1 MSNAK
6 LTKSAEKVLKYMK
19 KQQRNGELTANR
31 RELAKNLN
39 LGTATISRAIQQ
51 LQEQGYLSKL
61 SGKEECKANTYFLAG
76 NLEEVARMTAKP
88 VEKIIYPLDKLNFH
102 LWQGLES
109 KRWNV
114 GVKKQGSKEEVNV
127 IFEPIFSGKP
137 MNAYDKRVNTSAFAL
152 YNAGNEYMTAG
163 QIYRTMGGEGY
174 PNQKKYEKLKQSIEK
189 MAIVRININNE
200 QEAIKYKYPTF
211 QRYGA
216 NLLACSYEETIEL
229 NSGKSNYCL
238 HMLEIPPLMKYAIV
252 HTQVTTYTPE
262 QFQMPLSMTEM
273 NCAIDDY
280 FRYRIARASGS
291 TVKILLKTLFE
302 YCNISTRNDRYYAK
316 QRFDKFLTFYAEVK
330 LIQDYTI
337 KLDTDEED
345 YILIRL

>member
-1 MSNAK
+1 MKEVIS
-6 LTKSAEKVLKYMK
+6 MK
-19 KQQRNGELTANR
+19 K
-31 RELAKNLN
+31 
-39 LGTATISRAIQQ
+39 
-51 LQEQGYLSKL
+51 LQ
-61 SGKEECKANTYFLAG
+61 
-76 NLEEVARMTAKP
+76 AKP
-88 VEKIIYPLDKLNFH
+88 VKEIIYPLDKLNFH

-127 IFEPIFSGKP
+127 IFEPIFSGEP

-163 QIYRTMGGEGY
+163 QIFRTMGGKGHKELERY
-174 PNQKKYEKLKQSIEK
+174 DKLKTSIEK
-189 MAIVRININNE
+189 MAMVRININNE
-200 QEAIKYKYPTF
+200 QESIRYKYPTF

-216 NLLACSYEETIEL
+216 NLLACSYEETVEL
-229 NSGKSNYCL
+229 SSGKSNYCL

-280 FRYRIARASGS
+280 FRYRIARSSGS

-302 YCNISTRNDRYYAK
+302 YCNISTRNDRRYAK
-316 QRFDKFLTFYAEVK
+316 QRFDKFLSFYAEVK

-337 KLDTDEED
+337 KLDTNEDD